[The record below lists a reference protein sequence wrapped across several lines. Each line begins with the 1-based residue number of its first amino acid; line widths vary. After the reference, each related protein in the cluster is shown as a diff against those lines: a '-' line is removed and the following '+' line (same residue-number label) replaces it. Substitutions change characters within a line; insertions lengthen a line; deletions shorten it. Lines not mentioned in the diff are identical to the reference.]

1 MASRAS
7 PLNVRYGFRRDV
19 IAGSFDWSTLT
30 SGTLDPAYDNS
41 EGVAENVQ
49 RPSITT
55 GRPMRP
61 DPCRRTADAGPS
73 PKARPVAAPNSD
85 PPSQPLGRPPPT
97 TATR

>member
-30 SGTLDPAYDNS
+30 SGTLDPGYDIS
-41 EGVAENVQ
+41 EGVAENAD

-55 GRPMRP
+55 GRRP
-61 DPCRRTADAGPS
+61 HPE
-73 PKARPVAAPNSD
+73 ARPAA
-85 PPSQPLGRPPPT
+85 G
-97 TATR
+97 